1 MTDEENIENENTENR
16 GNFIMTLLVTL
27 VSLVFYFIYLFIVI
41 KYIIIYHKTKKLSIL
56 WLQYL
61 ITFVI
66 NIIFTIFYLSYLL
79 DSKGDSINILNGEN
93 STFIIL
99 LTIFLVA
106 YVLNVINNFIYD
118 SIISIKIF
126 SSLNKMININTQDV
140 EELSL
145 RFKNI
150 NMRFFDKKQ
159 NLLYIIIFSVINIGL
174 IVGFEFEYNN
184 YNNEDDTPSV
194 LLVKNFIS
202 YILRLGSFISLI
214 ALLICLLLINY
225 LKKKFFNKYYY
236 NNDLFAMKIYNM
248 FSSKIIFSSDIIIFK
263 IISDL
268 IINIPILIFLISN
281 ICNTLLWIFNQIII
295 FSYIII
301 FGALN
306 FKLDKYNEIGKI
318 PKLVKIWFLW
328 KYIKFSFWENN
339 YKYCLRDNTYR
350 YNKTEKQILKDLEI
364 IDDTEDTDNI
374 QINDEKNDL
383 IISND
388 LKLSVFD
395 NKIINM
401 DHLSIRPTN
410 TKYKYKSTLD
420 FSTTSELYI
429 LYKLLML
436 YFEKNEHVY
445 TGVQNKINED
455 GTPFK
460 QLFNQQNTSKAK
472 KRRARQ
478 TYGPIDPFKK
488 TEFNNAIDRM
498 SRISKLNSSN
508 LIKSKKFNE
517 HEIFY
522 SLEEKEL
529 KEEFKNKFKKEKE
542 TIFKIESL
550 EANSFFELFPF
561 YQISIQ
567 DIKKS
572 LIPFD
577 NKKIYEILLNRNRNK
592 NLNKN
597 NIESESEDNLFY
609 TYNSLLIMEIYDPKE
624 FISSEDLSNFVLSY
638 GSYIIDTIKN
648 INFSFIPLIIGVF
661 NIEMCD
667 ENKIVIV
674 YRNPLFF
681 TNFYHFNHWINF
693 YITEGPEKLKASILQ
708 NEVLDINE
716 IEIKNCLKMNEA
728 DYEEITNNLKKDFDF
743 LMKIN
748 IQVYPIIHLFIADEN
763 ELDAIGKNNDVNESS
778 IIENTS
784 MNQLN
789 LSGLLNESDDN
800 INNIHFLNNNKDDNI
815 GYKTESNSLLDK
827 EYYSMNGHDIHTI
840 KIYFTHFFRLN
851 CELNK
856 QKGPD
861 DSILLKSNHYCQ
873 YLEGQIQNYL
883 TKTTLFEIENNDNN

>member
-281 ICNTLLWIFNQIII
+281 TCNTLLWIFNQIII

-374 QINDEKNDL
+374 QINDEKDDL

>member
-126 SSLNKMININTQDV
+126 SSFNKMININTQDV

-225 LKKKFFNKYYY
+225 LKKNFFNKYYY

-281 ICNTLLWIFNQIII
+281 TCNTLLWIFNQIII

-395 NKIINM
+395 NKVINM

>member
-281 ICNTLLWIFNQIII
+281 TCNTLLWIFNQIII

-339 YKYCLRDNTYR
+339 YKYCLRDNAYR

-374 QINDEKNDL
+374 QINDEKDDL

>member
-225 LKKKFFNKYYY
+225 LKKNFFNKYYY

-281 ICNTLLWIFNQIII
+281 TCNTLLWIFNQIII

-374 QINDEKNDL
+374 QINDEKDDL